1 MKKYDFYFVFLS
13 LNRNFAV
20 DKKKFGTCQIQL

>member
-1 MKKYDFYFVFLS
+1 LTLLS

-20 DKKKFGTCQIQL
+20 NQPLNLWPYHWQ